1 MNALDDIAKVKPLT
15 LSREATIFGGVLSH
29 KVTQEP
35 NPQVAFAELPRANLA
50 LELLEVSMWCEPSS
64 PLSEETGVEL
74 RCPSGMV
81 LLFIFVLKMVGQR
94 KLPRLIPA
102 KAFAPALLRPKD
114 HIREPKDKK
123 NMYHSFLERDVFFYS
138 TARIAHV
145 SRYNNQSILDAKK
158 HEYNLKHPQ
167 EIRHTWYI

>member
-74 RCPSGMV
+74 RCPARAHDARGAWGARARPAAMRGGGDGELRAGRSREESWRRRTWREN
-81 LLFIFVLKMVGQR
+81 VGGAAQGVCVW
-94 KLPRLIPA
+94 LAVAGDEATL
-102 KAFAPALLRPKD
+102 
-114 HIREPKDKK
+114 
-123 NMYHSFLERDVFFYS
+123 
-138 TARIAHV
+138 T
-145 SRYNNQSILDAKK
+145 
-158 HEYNLKHPQ
+158 
-167 EIRHTWYI
+167 

>member
-81 LLFIFVLKMVGQR
+81 LLFIFVLKLLEPTTRAGGGARERGQR
-94 KLPRLIPA
+94 RCEA
-102 KAFAPALLRPKD
+102 AA
-114 HIREPKDKK
+114 
-123 NMYHSFLERDVFFYS
+123 
-138 TARIAHV
+138 TA
-145 SRYNNQSILDAKK
+145 S
-158 HEYNLKHPQ
+158 
-167 EIRHTWYI
+167 

>member
-81 LLFIFVLKMVGQR
+81 LLFIFVLK
-94 KLPRLIPA
+94 LICTISNH
-102 KAFAPALLRPKD
+102 KRSQCYFT
-114 HIREPKDKK
+114 DK
-123 NMYHSFLERDVFFYS
+123 
-138 TARIAHV
+138 
-145 SRYNNQSILDAKK
+145 
-158 HEYNLKHPQ
+158 
-167 EIRHTWYI
+167 